1 MMINHDIVMIGEKTE
16 ELLPETFMNRILIL
30 DPKEFSHE
38 S

>member
-1 MMINHDIVMIGEKTE
+1 MINHDIVMIREKTE
-16 ELLPETFMNRILIL
+16 ELLPETLMNMILIL